1 MRNLT
6 MMTDLY
12 QLTMMNGYFKHGM
25 KDNIAVFDLFFRP
38 LMNNSVYAV
47 MAGLEQA
54 IEYVEN
60 LHFSEEDIEYLRSL
74 EIFGED
80 FLGYLKGF
88 KFSGEIYAVEE
99 GTPVFPREPLIR
111 VKAPIMEAQLM
122 ETALLNIINHQT
134 LIATKASKVVTAAEG
149 HTVLEFGLRR
159 AQGPDAGIYGAR
171 AAMVG
176 GCSGTSNVL
185 TGQLFDVKVGGTH
198 AHSWVMSFPDELTA
212 FRAYAD
218 MYPKGCM
225 LLVDTYN
232 TLKSGVPNAITVFRE
247 LREKGY
253 EPIGIRLDSGDL
265 AYLSKRARRML
276 DEAGFE
282 NAKIFASG
290 DLDEKVIWDLKMQ
303 GARIDVY
310 GVGTKLIT
318 SDDMPALGGVY
329 KLAAEIINGEIIPK
343 IKVSENPIKVT
354 NPGIKQVYRL
364 YSNEDNKAIADL
376 ITLDD
381 EVIDHSAPL
390 TIFDPVDTWK
400 RMTVENFT
408 AVPLLKPIFIE
419 GKRVYDSP
427 SLKEIQAYHF
437 AQMDTLWDEY
447 KRLTR
452 PHVYKVD
459 LSEKLYDLKR
469 QLLENANKGDKK

>member
-12 QLTMMNGYFKHGM
+12 QLTMMNGYLKNGM

-38 LMNNSVYAV
+38 LQNHSVYAV

-60 LHFSEEDIEYLRSL
+60 LHFSEDDLDYLRSL
-74 EIFGED
+74 NIFGED
-80 FLGYLKGF
+80 FLSYLRDF

-149 HTVLEFGLRR
+149 GTVLEFGLRR

-171 AAMVG
+171 AAIVG
-176 GCSGTSNVL
+176 GCNGTSNVL

-218 MYPKGCM
+218 MYPDGCL

-232 TLKSGVPNAITVFRE
+232 TLKSGVPNAITVFKE
-247 LREKGY
+247 LRAKGH
-253 EPIGIRLDSGDL
+253 EPMGIRLDSGDL

-303 GARIDVY
+303 GARLDVY

-329 KLAAEIINGEIIPK
+329 KLAAEIIDGEIIPK

-354 NPGIKQVYRL
+354 NPGYKQVYRI
-364 YSNEDNKAIADL
+364 YSKDDNRAIADL

-381 EVIDHSAPL
+381 EVINESEPL

-400 RMTVENFT
+400 KMTLENYY
-408 AVPLLKPIFIE
+408 VKKLLVPIFID
-419 GKRVYDSP
+419 GKKVYNSP
-427 SLKEIQAYHF
+427 ALKDIQKYYF
-437 AQMDTLWDEY
+437 EQMDTLWDEY
-447 KRLTR
+447 KRLSK

-459 LSEKLYDLKR
+459 LSQKLYDIKK
-469 QLLENANKGDKK
+469 QLLEDGGSKK